1 MWRVCSV
8 AVFFELRASD
18 PLTIFSFA
26 TTVSATFSVCSRA
39 CLPCSCTRSRCISLF
54 WTSCCSVCIGHFAC
68 SGWFPPCPCPSI
80 SPTVTGAIAVTGAG
94 TFFAPAAPANR
105 PMISK
110 LRSRGMRIP
119 SVGSQSAFLEILF
132 SQEMVPRSAVISHNS
147 SSPLSRCRY
156 SSIISLPDTIP
167 CPLSCTIRISSFSQ
181 LSSFA
186 YPAPRIRCPFSCNS
200 K

>member
-1 MWRVCSV
+1 M